1 MSEAPQDSGCTVKPV
16 IAAKPRTI
24 SVNGVEISREA
35 IARETQNH
43 PASKPIEAWQAAARA
58 LVVRELLLQEA
69 RRIALEPQPI
79 CDEDGRRE
87 TEEEALVRGLIACE
101 IVTPKADNATCRRYY
116 EQNRRRFTSPTL
128 HEVSHILLP
137 HDGPDLE
144 LTAATI
150 LTALRGDPAAFE
162 ALARLHSVCPSK
174 DTGGN
179 LGQIG
184 PDQTVP
190 EFEGGTS
197 RAARWSGRSCAG
209 PNTLRP
215 SRRQGGAPY
224 RWARTAF
231 RDGSRAHRRMVG
243 REGSAHGHPAVHLD
257 PGRQGEHR
265 WHRDRRQSIA
275 PRPIGGQI
283 AARRLTQPSRKRG
296 HRRRGVA
303 GAWRHCPVSPR
314 RGHGGRT

>member
-1 MSEAPQDSGCTVKPV
+1 M
-16 IAAKPRTI
+16 
-24 SVNGVEISREA
+24 
-35 IARETQNH
+35 
-43 PASKPIEAWQAAARA
+43 
-58 LVVRELLLQEA
+58 
-69 RRIALEPQPI
+69 
-79 CDEDGRRE
+79 
-87 TEEEALVRGLIACE
+87 RGLIACE

-190 EFEGGTS
+190 EFE
-197 RAARWSGRSCAG
+197 AALPELPVGCVWSLCAG

-243 REGSAHGHPAVHLD
+243 REGSAHGHPAVTSRSW
-257 PGRQGEHR
+257 P
-265 WHRDRRQSIA
+265 
-275 PRPIGGQI
+275 
-283 AARRLTQPSRKRG
+283 ARRTSLASRSPPVHRPSSN
-296 HRRRGVA
+296 RRPNCSSAPYSNHLENEATA
-303 GAWRHCPVSPR
+303 GAALQALGDIVLLARR

>member
-24 SVNGVEISREA
+24 SVNGVEISRAA

-190 EFEGGTS
+190 EFE
-197 RAARWSGRSCAG
+197 AALPELPVGVVAPAPVRTRFGLHIVKVERRIDGRELPFEMVHERIAAW
-209 PNTLRP
+209 LDEKVR
-215 SRRQGGAPY
+215 
-224 RWARTAF
+224 RTAIQQYISILA
-231 RDGSRAHRRMVG
+231 GKANIVG
-243 REGSAHGHPAVHLD
+243 IE
-257 PGRQGEHR
+257 
-265 WHRDRRQSIA
+265 
-275 PRPIGGQI
+275 I
-283 AARRLTQPSRKRG
+283 AASPSPL
-296 HRRRGVA
+296 VQ
-303 GAWRHCPVSPR
+303 
-314 RGHGGRT
+314 